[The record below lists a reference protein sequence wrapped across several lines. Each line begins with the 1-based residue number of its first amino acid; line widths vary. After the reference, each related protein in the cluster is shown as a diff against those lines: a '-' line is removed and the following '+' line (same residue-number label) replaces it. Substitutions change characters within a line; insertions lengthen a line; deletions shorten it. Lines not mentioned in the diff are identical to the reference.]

1 MRPAVLEEIV
11 RCMGWIFPGQ
21 YGQMG
26 VIDMDRIPKPNEI
39 YQHFKG
45 NLYRVVTLAT
55 HSETGEDMVV
65 YQALYGDFQ
74 VFVRPLAMFVSEVDH
89 EKYPQVQAKY
99 RFTLIPQIMG
109 QPPEVPQVGNKTP
122 QAGTPDIPEK
132 DHNTGQEEFETAAPA
147 EDGEEELNLDPMLI
161 EFLDAETYEDKLNIL
176 VGMHSRITDDML
188 NTMAVSL
195 DLELEEGDLE
205 ERYMTLKSCIVTL
218 EKYEC
223 NRLR

>member
-1 MRPAVLEEIV
+1 
-11 RCMGWIFPGQ
+11 
-21 YGQMG
+21 
-26 VIDMDRIPKPNEI
+26 MDRIPKPNEI

-89 EKYPQVQAKY
+89 GKYPKVQAKY

-109 QPPEVPQVGNKTP
+109 QPTEMPQVENTMSK
-122 QAGTPDIPEK
+122 AGVPDSPAK
-132 DHNTGQEEFETAAPA
+132 AHVTGQEETETAAPA
-147 EDGEEELNLDPMLI
+147 EDTQEELSLDPMLI
-161 EFLDAETYEDKLNIL
+161 EFLDADTYEDRLNIL
-176 VGMHSRITDDML
+176 VGLHSRITDDML

-205 ERYMTLKSCIVTL
+205 ERYMTLKNCIVTL

>member
-1 MRPAVLEEIV
+1 
-11 RCMGWIFPGQ
+11 
-21 YGQMG
+21 
-26 VIDMDRIPKPNEI
+26 MDRIPKPNEI

-74 VFVRPLAMFVSEVDH
+74 VFVRPLAMFVSEVDYG
-89 EKYPQVQAKY
+89 KYPKVQAKY

-109 QPPEVPQVGNKTP
+109 QPPEMPQVENTMSK
-122 QAGTPDIPEK
+122 AGVPDSPAK
-132 DHNTGQEEFETAAPA
+132 AHVTGQEETETAAPD
-147 EDGEEELNLDPMLI
+147 EDTQEELSLDPMLI
-161 EFLDAETYEDKLNIL
+161 EFLDADTYEDKLNIL
-176 VGMHSRITDDML
+176 VGLHSRITDDML

-205 ERYMTLKSCIVTL
+205 ERYMTLKNCIVTL

>member
-1 MRPAVLEEIV
+1 
-11 RCMGWIFPGQ
+11 
-21 YGQMG
+21 
-26 VIDMDRIPKPNEI
+26 MDRIPKPNEI

-74 VFVRPLAMFVSEVDH
+74 VFVRPLAMFVSEVDRG
-89 EKYPQVQAKY
+89 KYPRVQAKY

-109 QPPEVPQVGNKTP
+109 QPPEMPQVENTMSK
-122 QAGTPDIPEK
+122 AGVPDSPAK
-132 DHNTGQEEFETAAPA
+132 DPFTGQEETETAAPA
-147 EDGEEELNLDPMLI
+147 EDMEEELSLDPLLI
-161 EFLDAETYEDKLNIL
+161 EFLDADTYEDKLNIL
-176 VGMHSRITDDML
+176 VGLHSRITDDML

-205 ERYMTLKSCIVTL
+205 KRYMTLKNCIVTL

>member
-1 MRPAVLEEIV
+1 
-11 RCMGWIFPGQ
+11 
-21 YGQMG
+21 
-26 VIDMDRIPKPNEI
+26 MDRIPEPNEI

-55 HSETGEDMVV
+55 HSETGEARVV

-74 VFVRPLAMFVSEVDH
+74 VFVRPLSMFVSEVDH

-99 RFTLIPQIMG
+99 RFTLVPQIMDKPSG
-109 QPPEVPQVGNKTP
+109 APVG
-122 QAGTPDIPEK
+122 E
-132 DHNTGQEEFETAAPA
+132 TGSPKACA
-147 EDGEEELNLDPMLI
+147 EDSPEEAEEELNLDPMLV
-161 EFLDAETYEDKLNIL
+161 EFLDADTYEDKLNIL
-176 VGMHSRITDDML
+176 VGLHSRITDDML

-195 DLELEEGDLE
+195 DLELEEGELE
-205 ERYMTLKSCIVTL
+205 DRYMTLKNCIVTL